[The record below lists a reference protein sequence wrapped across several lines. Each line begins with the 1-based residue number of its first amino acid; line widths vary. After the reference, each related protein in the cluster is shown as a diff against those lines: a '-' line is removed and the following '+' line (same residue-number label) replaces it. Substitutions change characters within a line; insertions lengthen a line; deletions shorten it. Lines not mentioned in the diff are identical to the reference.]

1 MIVSS
6 TSQKAQRSQIV
17 DFDIKLPAKYL
28 KIVWLDPDKI
38 LFFFEDEEYTIM
50 GISISFDSAVTAK
63 KIEKVVGLKYI

>member
-1 MIVSS
+1 MH
-6 TSQKAQRSQIV
+6 
-17 DFDIKLPAKYL
+17 L

-50 GISISFDSAVTAK
+50 GISIAFDSAVTAK